1 MSEQKD
7 IPPTMKS
14 SRESINSSPKAI
26 KTSSKSEKWD
36 WQLAIV
42 ETGSQELTSNAWEK
56 SL

>member
-42 ETGSQELTSNAWEK
+42 ET
-56 SL
+56 